1 MTATATRAN
10 ASTYVLDSATVHG
23 VRVQLRRVHE
33 HVTGSS
39 AHVVRAYKRD
49 GTASDANFGSYDA
62 ARAAFDRVT
71 R

>member
-10 ASTYVLDSATVHG
+10 ASTYVLDSATVNG

-33 HVTGSS
+33 HHTGAT

-49 GTASDANFGSYDA
+49 GTASDSNFSSYHA